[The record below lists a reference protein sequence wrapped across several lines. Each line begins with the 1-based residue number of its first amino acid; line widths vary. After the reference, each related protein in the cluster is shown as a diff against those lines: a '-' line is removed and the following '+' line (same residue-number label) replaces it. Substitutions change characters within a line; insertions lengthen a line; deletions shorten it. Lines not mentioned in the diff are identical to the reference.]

1 MSQENIE
8 VVLDMFRAFRER
20 DDDAIFRRYAP
31 DIEWDLR
38 GYSPWAEEQLFRGRD
53 GIREFF
59 RKWLEDFE
67 EFTSTARDPVD
78 VGEQV
83 VVTVTDSA
91 RGKRSGAP
99 LGRVTAHVWT
109 FRDGKV
115 ARIQIFDSR
124 TDALEAV
131 GLEE

>member
-1 MSQENIE
+1 
-8 VVLDMFRAFRER
+8 
-20 DDDAIFRRYAP
+20 
-31 DIEWDLR
+31 
-38 GYSPWAEEQLFRGRD
+38 
-53 GIREFF
+53 
-59 RKWLEDFE
+59 
-67 EFTSTARDPVD
+67 

-109 FRDGKV
+109 FRDGSV

-124 TDALEAV
+124 AAALKAV